1 MFSDQVIANIDNALR
16 TLTGQQVGSD
26 RPYPAQGIPDA
37 LLRPWERQ
45 RAGRMMR
52 VNHAGEIMAQALYTG
67 QATGTDDPALRAQLQ
82 RARAEEGDHLRWC
95 EARLRELNSR
105 PSLLAPLWYGAGWGM
120 GFLAARRGHAS
131 NLGLV
136 VAVENQVEEHLNSHL
151 DVLPAEDHRSRAIV
165 TQMRDDEVGHAEKAE
180 ALGAEK
186 LPTPVR
192 IAMGLF
198 SRILTRGALWL

>member
-26 RPYPAQGIPDA
+26 RPYPARDIPDT

-67 QATGTDDPALRAQLQ
+67 QATGTDDPELQVQLQ
-82 RARAEEGDHLRWC
+82 RARTEEEDHLRWC
-95 EARLRELNSR
+95 EARLRELDSR
-105 PSLLAPLWYGAGWGM
+105 PSLLAPLWYGAGWSM
-120 GFLAARRGHAS
+120 GFLAARRGRAS

-151 DVLPAEDHRSRAIV
+151 DELPADDDRSRAIV
-165 TQMRDDEVGHAEKAE
+165 AQMRDDEVGHAAKAE
-180 ALGAEK
+180 EMGAEK
-186 LPTPVR
+186 LPTPIR
-192 IAMGLF
+192 LAMGVF
-198 SRILTRGALWL
+198 SKVLTRGALWI